1 MTPACG
7 HCGSDR
13 LVGKGRFHPT
23 FHRIQ
28 DGMALPY
35 EGTAARVLC
44 RACGRNGTV
53 YDEADREAERALR
66 THVVE
71 RVFALGQS
79 GAAAETGVARATVQ
93 RHVEAWCALREPE
106 VLDAA
111 PDFLLLEPVRV
122 RGADCLLAVDVDRG
136 TLVELLAAGDPVR
149 AWLADPGRTPALQ
162 VCTPLDPALI
172 SLVGAALPEVRI
184 MVSPAAAAR
193 GLRTEAELAF
203 RALRRHATTRGCN
216 GMPTAPE
223 FTRSLAA
230 DGAPGPGWPRTAI
243 ALRAAARA
251 VLDLLALTS
260 RAEGER
266 RWAETEL
273 AAAGSDRILRWLR
286 VWREPVLEGL
296 DHAFVDGTAAIVAGV
311 RRAMARRRPVLGLAD
326 FRAFALLRDF
336 VRRSVPTPPG
346 MPPRAVSE
354 GRPLAGLT
362 EMLTSVRGVG

>member
-1 MTPACG
+1 MTAACG
-7 HCGSDR
+7 HCGSER
-13 LVGKGRFHPT
+13 LVRKGAFHPT

-28 DGMALPY
+28 DGVAVPY
-35 EGTAARVLC
+35 EATAARVLC
-44 RACGRNGTV
+44 RACGRNGSV
-53 YDEADREAERALR
+53 YDEADLAAERALR
-66 THVVE
+66 RHVVE
-71 RVFALGQS
+71 RVFLLGQS
-79 GAAAETGVARATVQ
+79 GAAIETGIPRATVQ

-106 VLDAA
+106 VLDVA
-111 PDFLLLEPVRV
+111 PDFLLLEPVRI
-122 RGADCLLAVDVDRG
+122 RGADCILAVDVDRG

-149 AWLADPGRTPALQ
+149 AWLADPGRMPALQ

-172 SLVGAALPEVRI
+172 SLVGTALPEVRI

-203 RALRRHATTRGCN
+203 RALRRHATARGCN

-230 DGAPGPGWPRTAI
+230 DGAPGPRHAERWPRAAI

-251 VLDLLALTS
+251 VLDLLALSS

-296 DHAFVDGTAAIVAGV
+296 DNAFVDGAAGLVAGV
-311 RRAMARRRPVLGLAD
+311 RRAMARRRPFLGLAD
-326 FRAFALLRDF
+326 LRAFALLRDF

-354 GRPLAGLT
+354 GRPLAGLEALLAST
-362 EMLTSVRGVG
+362 